1 MSDARNR
8 WRLRAAAAALCC
20 ATLVA
25 AQAAT
30 APIQV
35 TDEGDEGVL
44 LSNLDGPFEP
54 DAPAQALAPG
64 RATAAPG
71 RASGAGKL
79 ATLAKRRQAWS
90 AVVSAAARTHGLPEA
105 LLHAVIETESGFNPQ
120 AVSPK
125 GAMGLMQLMPGTA
138 RTLNV
143 ANPHDPASNVDGG
156 ARYLKEMLARFG
168 NNLALALAAYN
179 AGPGNVERAGGIPR
193 NAETQAY
200 VPRVL
205 SRYHRLQ
212 SGLE

>member
-1 MSDARNR
+1 MSN
-8 WRLRAAAAALCC
+8 
-20 ATLVA
+20 V
-25 AQAAT
+25 
-30 APIQV
+30 
-35 TDEGDEGVL
+35 
-44 LSNLDGPFEP
+44 DGPFEP
-54 DAPAQALAPG
+54 EVAPPAMARAAPAPAA
-64 RATAAPG
+64 RAARPAA
-71 RASGAGKL
+71 
-79 ATLAKRRQAWS
+79 LAKRRQAWS
-90 AVVSAAARTHGLPEA
+90 PIVSAAARTHGLPEA
-105 LLHAVIETESGFNPQ
+105 LLQAVIETESGFNPQ

-156 ARYLKEMLARFG
+156 ARYLKDLLARFG

-200 VPRVL
+200 VPRVI
-205 SRYHRLQ
+205 SRYHHLQ

>member
-1 MSDARNR
+1 MSDLRNR
-8 WRLRAAAAALCC
+8 WRPWAGAAILCC
-20 ATLVA
+20 AALGA
-25 AQAAT
+25 AQAAP

-54 DAPAQALAPG
+54 EAPAQAPARAAAAPAPAG
-64 RATAAPG
+64 RA
-71 RASGAGKL
+71 GKP
-79 ATLAKRRQAWS
+79 ATLAKRREAWAS
-90 AVVSAAARTHGLPEA
+90 VVSAAARTHGLPEA
-105 LLHAVIETESGFNPQ
+105 LLQAVIETESGFNPQ

-143 ANPHDPASNVDGG
+143 ANPHDPAANVDGG
-156 ARYLKEMLARFG
+156 ARYLKDLLARFG

-200 VPRVL
+200 VPRVI

>member
-1 MSDARNR
+1 MSPFHSR
-8 WRLRAAAAALCC
+8 WRLRAGAAALCC
-20 ATLVA
+20 AGLGVAHA
-25 AQAAT
+25 AQ

-35 TDEGDEGVL
+35 TDEGDQGVL

-54 DAPAQALAPG
+54 EPAAQAPARAAAAPAPAPRAGKPLALARRREALAP
-64 RATAAPG
+64 
-71 RASGAGKL
+71 
-79 ATLAKRRQAWS
+79 
-90 AVVSAAARTHGLPEA
+90 VVSAAARTHGLPEA
-105 LLHAVIETESGFNPQ
+105 LLQAVIETESGFNPQ

-156 ARYLKEMLARFG
+156 ARYLKDLLARFG

-200 VPRVL
+200 VPRVI